1 MRQSVT
7 HFVLPT
13 HLCGISI
20 SFSSYVRQS
29 VAHFV
34 LFLCGL
40 FVFLFVGLL
49 FFFFFSSVYV
59 SQSVTRF
66 SLVLWGGLRHISLWS
81 YAAFCYTLLSGP
93 QTISCTRFSIH
104 VERFGTDTRL
114 SIHVERFGTDTR
126 LSSHVERFGTDTF
139 ILARKDILYTL
150 TISGLIRALVILRI
164 DFFLDSK
171 DSLLNAVLWVFF
183 FFSLSFCSPVSLLL
197 CANFCSCL
205 DHCWFVWHRNHA
217 LKQCSY
223 MSESF

>member
-1 MRQSVT
+1 MWGSLLHT
-7 HFVLPT
+7 SFYLL
-13 HLCGISI
+13 LCGISI

-114 SIHVERFGTDTR
+114 SIHVERFGTDT
-126 LSSHVERFGTDTF
+126 F

-171 DSLLNAVLWVFF
+171 DSLLNAVLWGFFF
-183 FFSLSFCSPVSLLL
+183 FFSFFLFACFTAALCKFLFMSRSLLI
-197 CANFCSCL
+197 CVTQKSCS
-205 DHCWFVWHRNHA
+205 
-217 LKQCSY
+217 
-223 MSESF
+223 